1 MSKNDFLLLSSLFL
15 LSVSLF
21 LATLAWQGPT
31 GNPPGS
37 NLAPPIYT
45 DTSPQTK
52 PGALRLG
59 GLRVDSHTWLATEGE
74 NVGIGTTDPKTTVHV
89 VYSSNS
95 LQRGII
101 SNNFS
106 DSRVGGK
113 VFVLKGRGTTTNPQP
128 VLAGDQLGVFAFGG
142 YFGTGA
148 SDFLDQAAILADATE
163 NWTPTRRGSRLRFTT
178 TPNGSIDPQI
188 RMVIDQDGN
197 VGIGTLTPTA
207 RLEIYQSAGAT
218 QTNVIKFGDAAGKGY
233 LTAGSSY
240 VGIGTNDGNT
250 RLAIVNSGSNIGNV
264 GIGTTVPGYKL
275 EVAGTMKGE
284 LIASN
289 RNPVGLEFNILF
301 NATNR
306 YIVSQSG
313 STSFYLPSLFDGV
326 LRPSYTPDGVNPA
339 NPIVILIENLPSAHT
354 QAGAWVGW
362 TTRYWPPRRFKIEGY
377 DIYAGYNNWRTMAD
391 YSTTNYYGSDF
402 MTKIPVGGQYTKL
415 RFTIYEGTGSV
426 GANGYARVGLSE
438 IFFIHPEANRL
449 YSGLLPSSMWEVAGN
464 VGIGTTSPGAKLH
477 VASGLIET
485 GTRGVRQNLSFVDSC
500 GTTRLTRVHNGI
512 WAPDYSGGCGDE
524 WFIGVQDRD
533 GGEASTL
540 VIGMWNDAND
550 HIALI
555 GSGNVGIGTTS
566 PVYKLEVVGSVGA
579 NAYYYRSDVRFKDNI
594 EKANFDN
601 ILEKISQIG
610 AIKYTLD
617 GERQIGLS
625 AQEVEKVFPEIII
638 ERNGEKSIDLK
649 GLVTVLL
656 EAIKKQN
663 EKIKFL
669 EEKIEIL
676 TKGQ

>member
-264 GIGTTVPGYKL
+264 GIGTTAPTRLLQVGTNDGIVQIGNVFSATISGDDGGHALFGTNIYVDSAGGL
-275 EVAGTMKGE
+275 RTAGTHTGGYGYAGIHASWGNLNFYAATGNTTANAAVTPVSRLFIQGSTGNVGIGTTAPAHRLDVSGGRIRSVLGGE
-284 LIASN
+284 VGGGIHL
-289 RNPVGLEFNILF
+289 RNPDKTGAGQGLEWAIYNMRGGYG
-301 NATNR
+301 N
-306 YIVSQSG
+306 
-313 STSFYLPSLFDGV
+313 SLQFWVYDSRGCAAGGLCAHRFV
-326 LRPSYTPDGVNPA
+326 LTD
-339 NPIVILIENLPSAHT
+339 T
-354 QAGAWVGW
+354 
-362 TTRYWPPRRFKIEGY
+362 
-377 DIYAGYNNWRTMAD
+377 
-391 YSTTNYYGSDF
+391 
-402 MTKIPVGGQYTKL
+402 
-415 RFTIYEGTGSV
+415 
-426 GANGYARVGLSE
+426 
-438 IFFIHPEANRL
+438 
-449 YSGLLPSSMWEVAGN
+449 GN

-485 GTRGVRQNLSFVDSC
+485 GTRGVRQNLNFVDSC
-500 GTTRLTRVHNGI
+500 GTTRVTRVHSGI
-512 WAPDYSGGCGDE
+512 WGPDYSGGCGDE